1 LINTISNTLF
11 MRRNKP
17 FNSALLRPLS
27 GKPPPRRSR
36 FQSVLVAVAFI
47 STSHASPAQTDGTA
61 QPAQPPGAFTV
72 PVYEEGSSRLIA
84 VLHGNGRFDLKTSRQ
99 VLDTVQVDY
108 RDALGKTNM
117 VMSGKN
123 CIYDFKS
130 KTAVSSEPLRVATG
144 DARLQLE
151 GIGFVWYQ
159 TNKNLVISNDVRT
172 IVRKR
177 APATA
182 PIHEQ
187 NDESIELRAD
197 RFAFDYNSNQLSYFG
212 HVKLQDSQFEV
223 ACDTLTIRR
232 SATNTI
238 EEVHATGGVVVS
250 NRLERSVTTAQTAS
264 YVFRDNEERLEL
276 LGHPRWTD
284 GTRKGEAER
293 FDIDRRHNS
302 LVASG
307 QARVTIPRTNARGLA
322 ILDFASRPVAPA
334 PTNAA
339 NVIEVRADFLR
350 IEPRA
355 QAQGPT
361 NYTFLA
367 ETNVSIIDVAS
378 GARATAERAVFGGN
392 SVLELV
398 GTPVWT
404 SGKRT
409 LRAGMLSYD
418 ATTGAFSAQTNAFVR
433 FPLSSLT
440 QSSASNTPAVA
451 RTMASIGTNDYIEI
465 HSDEIAYR
473 DGRAVFRPAVRA
485 IWLNENA
492 VLCTLTCAE
501 LVVTYSNCLE
511 RLDAHGGIVFDR
523 EPYLQEDGTTVD
535 MHIECDRMSL
545 KVRPE
550 GVPDR
555 LGLDGNVVATLHE
568 RPAAAQKPTAKQ
580 LLCNSLFVSFG
591 SGTNLV
597 AQAEASGKVL
607 LRQQDRSARA
617 DHARYSD
624 STRKVVLTGN
634 PVITLPEGT
643 ISGASEVCWE
653 PAAGRYTVSGKFL
666 SRWKRLLLSTNL
678 SGLTTRKP

>member
-1 LINTISNTLF
+1 

-27 GKPPPRRSR
+27 TKPPPRHSSSR
-36 FQSVLVAVAFI
+36 PALVAAALIAI
-47 STSHASPAQTDGTA
+47 SHVSLAQTEG
-61 QPAQPPGAFTV
+61 PAQPPGAFTV

-99 VLDTVQVDY
+99 VLDIVQVDY
-108 RDALGKTNM
+108 RDALGRTNM

-177 APATA
+177 APAT
-182 PIHEQ
+182 PQTQVQDNEL
-187 NDESIELRAD
+187 IELRAD

-238 EEVHATGGVVVS
+238 EEVHATGDVVVS

-264 YVFRDNEERLEL
+264 YVLRENEERLEL
-276 LGHPRWTD
+276 LGRPRWTD
-284 GTRKGEAER
+284 GVRHGEAER
-293 FDIDRRHNS
+293 FDIDRRRNS
-302 LVASG
+302 LAASG
-307 QARVTIPRTNARGLA
+307 HARVTVPRNNTRGLA
-322 ILDFASRPVAPA
+322 ILDFASRSVT
-334 PTNAA
+334 PTSVGAS

-350 IEPRA
+350 IEPQA
-355 QAQGPT
+355 QSQGPT

-367 ETNVSIIDVAS
+367 ETNVSIFDVAS
-378 GARATAERAVFGGN
+378 GARATGDRAVFGGN

-398 GTPVWT
+398 GSPVWT

-409 LRAGMLSYD
+409 LRAGILSYD
-418 ATTGAFSAQTNAFVR
+418 AATGAFSAHTNAFVR
-433 FPLSSLT
+433 FPLLSLT
-440 QSSASNTPAVA
+440 QSSASNTPAIA

-465 HSDEIAYR
+465 QSDEIAYS
-473 DGRAVFRPAVRA
+473 DGRAVFRPAVKA
-485 IWLNENA
+485 LWLNENA
-492 VLCTLTCAE
+492 VLGTLTCAE
-501 LVVTYSNCLE
+501 LAVTYSNDLE
-511 RLDAHGGIVFDR
+511 RLDARGGVVFDR
-523 EPYLQEDGTTVD
+523 EPYLQKDGKTVGI
-535 MHIECDRMSL
+535 HIECDRMSL
-545 KVRPE
+545 KVKPE
-550 GVPDR
+550 GVPDT
-555 LGLDGNVVATLHE
+555 LALDGNVVAILHE
-568 RPAAAQKPTAKQ
+568 RPDPAQQPIAKQ
-580 LLCNSLFVSFG
+580 LLCDSLLLSFG
-591 SGTNLV
+591 AGSNLV
-597 AQAEASGKVL
+597 AQAEAGGKVL
-607 LRQQDRSARA
+607 LRQRDRAARA

-624 STRKVVLTGN
+624 STGKVVLTGN

-666 SRWKRLLLSTNL
+666 SRWKRLPLSTNL
-678 SGLTTRKP
+678 TSLTTGKP

>member
-1 LINTISNTLF
+1 MSRHNPISS
-11 MRRNKP
+11 KP
-17 FNSALLRPLS
+17 LCPLE

-36 FQSVLVAVAFI
+36 CQLAFAAAAFI
-47 STSHASPAQTDGTA
+47 AISHGSLAQTDGA
-61 QPAQPPGAFTV
+61 AQPPGAFTV
-72 PVYEEGSSRLIA
+72 PVYEEGSSRVIA
-84 VLHGNGRFDLKTSRQ
+84 VLHGSGRFDLKTSRQ

-151 GIGFVWYQ
+151 GTGFVWYQ

-177 APATA
+177 TTATL
-182 PIHEQ
+182 PTEEQ
-187 NDESIELRAD
+187 NYESIELRAD
-197 RFAFDYNSNQLSYFG
+197 RFAFDYNSNLLSYYG
-212 HVKLQDSQFEV
+212 NVKLQDSQFEV

-250 NRLERSVTTAQTAS
+250 NRLDRTVTTAQTAS
-264 YVFRDNEERLEL
+264 YVLRDNEERLEL
-276 LGHPRWTD
+276 LGRPRWTD
-284 GTRKGEAER
+284 GVRNGEAER
-293 FDIDRRHNS
+293 FDIDRRRNI
-302 LVASG
+302 LVAAG
-307 QARVTIPRTNARGLA
+307 RARLAIPRDSGRGLA
-322 ILDFASRPVAPA
+322 ILDFTCQSVAPA
-334 PTNAA
+334 STGASNI
-339 NVIEVRADFLR
+339 IEVRADFLR
-350 IEPRA
+350 VEQ
-355 QAQGPT
+355 QAQSQGRT

-367 ETNVSIIDVAS
+367 ETNVSILDVAS
-378 GARATAERAVFGGN
+378 GARATADRALFGGN
-392 SVLELV
+392 SVLTLS

-404 SGKRT
+404 SGKRM
-409 LRAGMLSYD
+409 LRAGTLSYD
-418 ATTGAFSAQTNAFVR
+418 ATTGAFAARTNAVVR
-433 FPLSSLT
+433 FPLLSLT
-440 QSSASNTPAVA
+440 QSSASNITAVA
-451 RTMASIGTNDYIEI
+451 RNMASISTNDYIEI
-465 HSDEIAYR
+465 HSDEIAYS
-473 DGRAVFRPAVRA
+473 DGRAVFRPSVKAT
-485 IWLNENA
+485 WLNENA
-492 VLCTLTCAE
+492 VLGTLTCAE
-501 LVVTYSNCLE
+501 LGVTYSNHLE

-523 EPYLQEDGTTVD
+523 EPYLQEDGTTVA
-535 MHIECDRMSL
+535 MHLECDHMSL

-555 LGLDGNVVATLHE
+555 LALDGNVVAVLYE
-568 RPAAAQKPTAKQ
+568 RPAPAPKPTPKQ
-580 LLCNSLFVSFG
+580 LLCDSLFVSFG
-591 SGTNLV
+591 SGSNLV
-597 AQAEASGKVL
+597 AHAEANGKVL

-624 STRKVVLTGN
+624 STGKMVLTGN

-643 ISGASEVCWE
+643 ISGANEVSWE

-666 SRWKRLLLSTNL
+666 SRWKRLPLSTNL